1 LENGNAFMADHV
13 LAALRFFKLLGQKSK
28 VREQFIS
35 ELREEAHAALERHQQ
50 MVSVAKDAA
59 DMQNLTS
66 AMAAMGWSDVQ
77 TQELTDKDDI
87 IGWTLTAKA

>member
-1 LENGNAFMADHV
+1 
-13 LAALRFFKLLGQKSK
+13 
-28 VREQFIS
+28 
-35 ELREEAHAALERHQQ
+35 